1 MRMHPFRLGSFW
13 TSLGVAL
20 LLLAVVSGCGSSGE
34 TREQRDRGM
43 TVLEEVDEPPEIVGG
58 YARVD
63 SLKTYPERA
72 AEDGATG
79 VVRVRC
85 VVTARGRATRVRLV
99 NRIHNALSTE
109 ALRVVRELRFRPGT
123 VERATVPVEVEIPIR
138 FP

>member
-79 VVRVRC
+79 VVRE
-85 VVTARGRATRVRLV
+85 
-99 NRIHNALSTE
+99 I
-109 ALRVVRELRFRPGT
+109 RFRPGT
-123 VERATVPVEVEIPIR
+123 VEQATVPVEVEIPIR